1 MSIIANW
8 TAIQSLGITITG
20 ITNYTQ
26 CPQKSDIILHA
37 PTAIITG
44 TYATNQLVQLADIT
58 ATIPPTPSRTP
69 SISVTP
75 SRTPSASVLPSV
87 TPSRTPSASVPPSVT
102 PSISVTPSRT
112 PSASVPPSVTPSIS
126 VTPSPSPS
134 NTALWYY
141 YHASQYPCGGCA
153 SPPVAT
159 GVIVQSANAATSTY
173 YAGSDG
179 NIYRITS
186 SAGIGPY
193 TTDPELVGTGAG
205 TCGAIICF

>member
-102 PSISVTPSRT
+102 PSISVTPS
-112 PSASVPPSVTPSIS
+112 
-126 VTPSPSPS
+126 PSPS